1 MLTSLLTAAS
11 LTLAAAPAASGPPT
25 MPVADL
31 QRGMKCVGRTVY
43 EGTRIEEFGCE
54 ILGVLPGAW
63 GPGDDVIVARL
74 TGPNADRYGIAAGMS
89 GSPVFVDGKLIG
101 ALSLSLGTFQREP
114 IAGITPIDAMQ
125 RVRSS
130 TGWPMPRGGADAGGS
145 PIESEPRTGGGAR
158 GHDARDFDPTALRPI
173 LTPIVVS
180 GITPE
185 AMPIART
192 LLEPH
197 GFVLTAGAGA
207 GADLAAA
214 PAPNAGDVVLPG
226 GALAG
231 LLVTGDVNIAATGT
245 VTWRDESTLLAFGH
259 SFLLY
264 GNVEMPM
271 AAAEIVATVPS
282 QAISFKLGAPRTV
295 VGAVL
300 RDNRTAIAGRFGEQA
315 RMIPVKVTLPEGT
328 TPREIRFSVF
338 RNRVLTAPM
347 LTVGV
352 MNGLV
357 SNAAYDAEGS
367 VRLDGRVK
375 VAGFPDIVLSR
386 TYFDPGQ
393 QGGSVPAI
401 ASEIAGMLQRL
412 FDNELAEASVTE
424 VELALG
430 VEKGRRETRI
440 DAAWTERATVKP
452 GETVGVRVRMR
463 PFRGVPQVQE
473 LSVKIPEGTPPGL
486 LMVTVADAKVL
497 DAKDRVAPGFQTRA
511 DDLGALISSFNQR
524 RDEDSVYL
532 RLSRATPGAV
542 VRGVNLP
549 SLPPTALGVVR
560 GAEKSAGGADPLADA
575 ILFEARS
582 PQSARVSGS
591 AELTLRVE

>member
-1 MLTSLLTAAS
+1 MGTLSSLLAVAS
-11 LTLAAAPAASGPPT
+11 LSLSAAPAASGPPT
-25 MPVADL
+25 MAVADL

-43 EGTRIEEFGCE
+43 EGTKIEEFTCE

-74 TGPNADRYGIAAGMS
+74 TGPKADRYGIAAGMS

-125 RVRSS
+125 RVRTSN
-130 TGWPMPRGGADAGGS
+130 GWPMPRGESGGS
-145 PIESEPRTGGGAR
+145 SPIDAKPRSGGGAL
-158 GHDARDFDPTALRPI
+158 DAATFDSTALRPI
-173 LTPIVVS
+173 LTPLVVS
-180 GITPE
+180 GISPE
-185 AMPIART
+185 AMPLAKS

-214 PAPNAGDVVLPG
+214 PAPGADDVVQPG

-231 LLVTGDVNIAATGT
+231 LLVTGDVNVAATGT

-271 AAAEIVATVPS
+271 AAAEIIATVPS
-282 QAISFKLGAPRTV
+282 QAISFKLGAPRSV

-300 RDNRTAIAGRFGEQA
+300 RDNRTAIAGRFGEKA

-375 VAGFPDIVLSR
+375 VAGHPDVTLSR
-386 TYFDPGQ
+386 TYFDPGP
-393 QGGSVPAI
+393 QGGSVPVI
-401 ASEIAGMLQRL
+401 AGEIAGMLQRL

-463 PFRGVPQVQE
+463 PFRGTPQVQE
-473 LSVKIPEGTPPGL
+473 LSVKIPEGTPPGWVT
-486 LMVTVADAKVL
+486 VTVADAKVL
-497 DAKDRVAPGFQTRA
+497 DARDRVSPGYHTKA
-511 DDLGALISSFNQR
+511 DDLGALIATFNQR
-524 RDEDSVYL
+524 RDEDSLYV
-532 RLSRATPGAV
+532 RLSRASPGAV

-560 GAEKSAGGADPLADA
+560 GAEKSAGGAEPLADA